1 MRLWIRCCTIVRLLM
16 FVVVVLG
23 ACEGRV
29 LAQGPRLQAGLGGY
43 GAAAG
48 MPAGSM
54 GSGALIIPYGGQFAG
69 FMPSRMAAGG
79 GLAFTNR
86 GTSAIGPNRR
96 PFALSAIAGSA
107 GMTAGA
113 RSLLAPSRGLDLG
126 SSGSMT
132 GMSNGIRSS
141 VAPPSFAYPFY
152 QPPPLFGTA
161 GAGAGM
167 SSM

>member
-1 MRLWIRCCTIVRLLM
+1 MRLWIRCCMIVRLLM
-16 FVVVVLG
+16 FVLALLLVF
-23 ACEGRV
+23 EGRV

-86 GTSAIGPNRR
+86 STAAIGPNRR
-96 PFALSAIAGSA
+96 PFALSAMAGSA
-107 GMTAGA
+107 GMNGGSS
-113 RSLLAPSRGLDLG
+113 SLLAPSRRLDLG

-132 GMSNGIRSS
+132 GMSNEIRSS
-141 VAPPSFAYPFY
+141 VAPPSLGYPFY
-152 QPPPLFGTA
+152 QPPRFFAAPT
-161 GAGAGM
+161 AGAGM